1 MAHNL
6 NSLSELPF
14 HDWNL
19 DEYLKE
25 TGTWVIHPLFDKR
38 FQYASS
44 RHTYKTRYASKQ
56 NLCKPPPRTNM
67 GKEMFSYQATDLW
80 SDIPHH
86 VKDLTAVSFSKEIKR
101 YLLSEQHSTR
111 NQPEQKFYL
120 FLLTIT

>member
-1 MAHNL
+1 
-6 NSLSELPF
+6 
-14 HDWNL
+14 
-19 DEYLKE
+19 
-25 TGTWVIHPLFDKR
+25 
-38 FQYASS
+38 
-44 RHTYKTRYASKQ
+44 
-56 NLCKPPPRTNM
+56 M

-86 VKDLTAVSFSKEIKR
+86 VKDLTTVSFSKEIKR